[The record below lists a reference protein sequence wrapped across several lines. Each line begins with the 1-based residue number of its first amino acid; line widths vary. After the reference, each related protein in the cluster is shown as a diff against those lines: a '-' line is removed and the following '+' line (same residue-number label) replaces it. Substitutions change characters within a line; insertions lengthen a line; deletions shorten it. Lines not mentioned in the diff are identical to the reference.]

1 MARAWKAHVH
11 SPSGDWY
18 RLFMSSKMKQFT
30 QDDFE
35 LVATALTVGS
45 SQRERPPL
53 RFCRKQFSTAGNL
66 VVRYEHIAGDRQFF
80 SLARKLKCEDPTN
93 LVFRNFSQ
101 LVFASRAIL
110 VMRCA
115 RREPRPSPHLQTPG
129 LFVVLSEGARPSVVA
144 WRTTPRAA
152 GAR

>member
-1 MARAWKAHVH
+1 M
-11 SPSGDWY
+11 
-18 RLFMSSKMKQFT
+18 
-30 QDDFE
+30 
-35 LVATALTVGS
+35 
-45 SQRERPPL
+45 
-53 RFCRKQFSTAGNL
+53 AGNL
-66 VVRYEHIAGDRQFF
+66 VVRYEHIADHRQFF
-80 SLARKLKCEDPTN
+80 FARAKIKNVTDPTN

-101 LVFASRAIL
+101 LIFASRAIL

-115 RREPRPSPHLQTPG
+115 RRGPRPSQHLQTPG